1 MFYKNPYYDP
11 TKSHHTK
18 KGFQN
23 PEPLEIPITRVAKWL
38 KERWSTNAPPLPKG
52 GYAKFIQDWMVEA
65 HFPDHG
71 DYVTWLGHCSLY
83 FHLDNFGILTD
94 PVFSERASFLNW
106 IGPKRQTPRPINI
119 QDIQTLQYVLISHE
133 HYDHL
138 DYATIMQLNQH
149 FKNLTFI
156 VPLGLERWFH
166 KKGIQ
171 NVIPLDW
178 WDSYTITDNLVITA
192 TPAQHWSN
200 RDPFSRNRNLWCG
213 YMISHKNRHHY
224 FAGDT
229 AYAKN
234 LLEIGERFDIDYGY
248 MPIGCYAP
256 EWFMGYQHISPK
268 DSVRLHSEL
277 KIKQSIGIHWG
288 VFALGDEPFDETP
301 IEVQSALKSYDTPPL
316 FKVVPI
322 NTTLKLT

>member
-11 TKSHHTK
+11 NKSHHTI

-23 PEPLEIPITRVAKWL
+23 PEPLDIPIMRVLKWL
-38 KERWSTNAPPLPKG
+38 KERWTTKAPRLPNG
-52 GYAKFIQDWMVEA
+52 GYEQFIKDWMIKPN
-65 HFPDHG
+65 FPNNG
-71 DYVTWLGHCSLY
+71 DYVTWFGHCSLY
-83 FHLDNFGILTD
+83 FNLDNIGVLTD

-106 IGPKRQTPRPINI
+106 LGPKRKTPSPINI
-119 QDIQTLQYVLISHE
+119 QEIPTLQYVLISHE

-138 DYATIMQLNQH
+138 DYQTVMQLHQH
-149 FKNLTFI
+149 FPDLTFI
-156 VPLGLERWFH
+156 VPLGLERWFY

-171 NVIPLDW
+171 NVIALDW
-178 WDSYTITDNLVITA
+178 WDHFDINQNIRITA

-213 YMISHKNRHHY
+213 YMITHKDKNHY

-234 LLEIGERFDIDYGY
+234 LLEIGQQFNIDYGY

-268 DSVRLHSEL
+268 DSVRLHTEL

-288 VFALGDEPFDETP
+288 VFALGDEAFDETP
-301 IEVQSALKSYDTPPL
+301 IQIKTALASYENPPI

-322 NTTLKLT
+322 NTTLKIH

>member
-11 TKSHHTK
+11 NKIHHTPR
-18 KGFQN
+18 GFQN
-23 PEPLEIPITRVAKWL
+23 PTPLHIPLTRVAKWL
-38 KERWSTNAPPLPKG
+38 KERWTTKAPPEPKG
-52 GYAKFIQDWMVEA
+52 GYEQFIKDWMVPA
-65 HFPDHG
+65 DFSHPNN
-71 DYVTWLGHCSLY
+71 YVNWLGHCSLY
-83 FHLDNFGILTD
+83 FYLDNIGILTD
-94 PVFSERASFLNW
+94 PIFSERASFLNW
-106 IGPKRQTPRPINI
+106 IGPKRQTPSPINI
-119 QDIQTLQYVLISHE
+119 HDIPALQYVLISHE

-138 DYATIMQLNQH
+138 DYQTIMELHQYFNDL
-149 FKNLTFI
+149 LFI

-171 NVIPLDW
+171 NVIALDW
-178 WDSYTITDNLVITA
+178 WDSYKINDQLTITA

-213 YMISHKNRHHY
+213 YMITHKDQNHY

-229 AYAKN
+229 AYTEN
-234 LLEIGERFDIDYGY
+234 LLEIGERFAIDYGY

-268 DSVRLHSEL
+268 DSIRLHTEL

-288 VFALGDEPFDETP
+288 VFALGDEQFDETP
-301 IEVQSALKSYDTPPL
+301 IQVQSALTSYDVPPL

-322 NTTLKLT
+322 NTTMKLN